1 MGCNKSNADGLLK
14 QVYEKLPG
22 SKAAL
27 EKLDDYGQRYT
38 VDMSITGP
46 KGKNSAYRL
55 NSETK
60 FNYNLCKIIKR
71 R

>member
-1 MGCNKSNADGLLK
+1 M
-14 QVYEKLPG
+14 PG